1 MSIPYT
7 TELMHETDTLSS
19 YTDLIKTKNSPPRPM
34 YSEAAPG
41 THSSSKVHTSEA
53 DKATAASKDDHTPE
67 PEKASQTG
75 ASNVTK

>member
-1 MSIPYT
+1 
-7 TELMHETDTLSS
+7 
-19 YTDLIKTKNSPPRPM
+19 M

-41 THSSSKVHTSEA
+41 THSSSKVHTSEV

>member
-1 MSIPYT
+1 MSIPHT

-19 YTDLIKTKNSPPRPM
+19 YTDLINTKNSPPRPM

-41 THSSSKVHTSEA
+41 TYGSSKVHTSEA
-53 DKATAASKDDHTPE
+53 DKATATSKDGHTPE

>member
-1 MSIPYT
+1 MSLPHT

-19 YTDLIKTKNSPPRPM
+19 YTDLINTKNSPPRPM

-41 THSSSKVHTSEA
+41 THGSSKVHTSEA
-53 DKATAASKDDHTPE
+53 DKATATSKDGHTPE